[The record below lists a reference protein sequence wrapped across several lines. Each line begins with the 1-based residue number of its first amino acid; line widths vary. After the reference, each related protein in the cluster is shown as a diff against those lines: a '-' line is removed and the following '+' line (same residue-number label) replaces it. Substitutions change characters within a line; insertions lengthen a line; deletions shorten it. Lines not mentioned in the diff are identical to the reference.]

1 MHVLQLIP
9 SLDVGGVERGVLD
22 LAAGLIRRGHR
33 VGVVSAGGA
42 LVEPLRRLGARHYTL
57 PVDRKAPWT
66 IWQQVPALAH
76 LIRATGVDV
85 VHARSRVPAWAGY
98 LAARQTGVPFVTT
111 CHGFYAPHPA
121 SRAMTWGRL
130 VIVPSQALGRYLID
144 RFRFPPQ
151 RLRVVPRGVDL
162 ATFCLRASGP
172 RAPGPWRIG
181 ILGRLSPLKG
191 HEVAIRALHQL
202 VQQRLPVVLR
212 VIGDAPAHKPFVLQR
227 LCQLAESL
235 GVAQAIEWMGTQQD
249 VAACLQSLD
258 VLLMPSTYPES
269 FGRSVIEAQAVGVP
283 VIASRIGALAEII
296 EDGRTGLLVAPKDPG
311 ALAQAVARLIH
322 DEPLR
327 AQLAR
332 QARWR
337 VEDTF
342 SADRMVEGTL
352 AVYEECVHRP
362 RIVVWKLS
370 ALGDVILAVPS
381 LRAIRRRYP
390 NATITLVVDRA
401 YYEAVARCPYV
412 NEVLVYDARRRER
425 TLLGK
430 WAFARRLARE
440 GADESIDLQNSR
452 ATHLLAWLAGI
463 PLRIGYQRRFGR
475 LLNRPV
481 TLPRAPMHPVAH
493 QQHLLKRAGIE
504 PDGDR
509 LELWPSALDEQRLE
523 QWLRDAG
530 VDGTKPLIGLHIG
543 ASSRWRTKRWNVERW
558 AALCDHLA
566 QRGSQPVLTGTA
578 ADRAL
583 GAQVRSLSRARPIE
597 ALGVLRLME
606 LACLIRR
613 CRVYVATDSA
623 PLHLAAAMGTP
634 TVALFGPTDPARH
647 APQAPSVRV
656 LKKDLAC
663 SPCYSTWCRTI
674 THACMKQIT
683 VDEVANIVEELMG
696 SAECGLR
703 NADLKA
709 VNPKSEIRNPQF
721 P

>member
-1 MHVLQLIP
+1 MHILQLIP

-22 LAAGLIRRGHR
+22 LATGLISRGHR
-33 VGVVSAGGA
+33 VSVVSAGGA
-42 LVEPLRRLGARHYTL
+42 LVEPLLQVGARHYTL

-85 VHARSRVPAWAGY
+85 VHARSRVPAWSGY

-144 RFRFPPQ
+144 RFGFPPQ

-162 ATFCLRASGP
+162 ATFRLRPDPDRGRGGSQ
-172 RAPGPWRIG
+172 RPWRIG
-181 ILGRLSPLKG
+181 IIGRLSPLKG

-202 VQQRLPVVLR
+202 VQQRLPVVLC
-212 VIGDAPAHKPFVLQR
+212 VIGDAPAHKPLVRQH

-296 EDGRTGLLVAPKDPG
+296 EDGRTGLLVAPGNPG
-311 ALAQAVARLIH
+311 ALAQAIARLIH

-332 QARWR
+332 QGRWR
-337 VEDTF
+337 VEEIF

-352 AVYEECVHRP
+352 AVYEECVQRP

-370 ALGDVILAVPS
+370 ALGDVILATPS
-381 LRAIRRRYP
+381 LRAIRRHYP

-412 NEVLVYDARRRER
+412 NEVLVYDARRRQR
-425 TLLGK
+425 MLLGK

-440 GADESIDLQNSR
+440 GADVSIDLQNSR

-463 PLRIGYQRRFGR
+463 PLRIGYQRRFGW
-475 LLNRPV
+475 LLNQPV

-493 QQHLLKRAGIE
+493 QQHLLGAAGIKA
-504 PDGDR
+504 DGDR
-509 LELWPSALDEQRLE
+509 LELWPSELDEQHLE
-523 QWLRDAG
+523 QWLWDAG
-530 VDGTKPLIGLHIG
+530 ADGTKPLIGLHIG
-543 ASSRWRTKRWNVERW
+543 ASSRWRTKRWEVERW

-566 QRGSQPVLTGTA
+566 QRGSQPVLTGA
-578 ADRAL
+578 ASDRQL
-583 GAQVRSLSRARPIE
+583 GAQVRSLSRARPLE

-613 CRVYVATDSA
+613 CRVYVTTDSA

-683 VDEVANIVEELMG
+683 VDEVAQLVGELVTRP
-696 SAECGLR
+696 S
-703 NADLKA
+703 
-709 VNPKSEIRNPQF
+709 ST
-721 P
+721 